1 MDVTVSAEGV
11 PVPGIVGRPSTGP
24 PAGWVIFAHGS
35 GSSRLSP
42 RNQQVARCLEDAGFA
57 TLLFDLLTAAEDEQ
71 DRVTGHYRFDIGLLT
86 TRLTGAVD
94 WLLGSDGP
102 AAAIGPEQVAGT
114 SVGLFGASTGA
125 AAALVTAAQ
134 RPACVGAVV
143 SRGGRPDLAGGQL
156 GYVKAPTLLIVGQR
170 DEQVISLNVQAA
182 AVLTAPHELAVVPG
196 AGHLFEEPGAI
207 EHVSDLASAWFRQ
220 HLRR

>member
-1 MDVTVSAEGV
+1 
-11 PVPGIVGRPSTGP
+11 
-24 PAGWVIFAHGS
+24 
-35 GSSRLSP
+35 
-42 RNQQVARCLEDAGFA
+42 
-57 TLLFDLLTAAEDEQ
+57 LLFDLLTAEEDKQ
-71 DRVTGHYRFDIGLLT
+71 DRFTGQYRFDIALLT

-94 WLLGSDGP
+94 WLLGPDGP
-102 AAAIGPEQVAGT
+102 AAADSIGQTAGT

-134 RPACVGAVV
+134 RPATVGAVV

-196 AGHLFEEPGAI
+196 ATHLFEEPGAI
-207 EHVSDLASAWFRQ
+207 DQVSDLASAWFRQ
-220 HLRR
+220 HLVR